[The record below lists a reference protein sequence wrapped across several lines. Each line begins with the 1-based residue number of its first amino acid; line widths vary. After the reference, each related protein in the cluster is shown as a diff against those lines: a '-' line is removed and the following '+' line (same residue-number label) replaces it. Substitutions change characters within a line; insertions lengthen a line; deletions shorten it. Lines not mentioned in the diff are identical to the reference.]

1 MHRAIVDTGPLVAL
15 LSARDTHH
23 QWARS
28 SFATIAPPGIT
39 CEAVLAEAWHL
50 LRGTAR
56 GQSALLELLA
66 GGTLTIEFGL
76 MAELAAVRRLVS
88 RYNDQPMSLADACLV
103 RLAELYDEAAVITLD
118 RDFAVYRKNGRQ
130 VIPLISPF
138 A

>member
-1 MHRAIVDTGPLVAL
+1 MRRAIVDTGPLVAL

-88 RYNDQPMSLADACLV
+88 RYKDQPMSLADACMV
-103 RLAELYDEAAVITLD
+103 RLAEIYDEASVITLD

>member
-56 GQSALLELLA
+56 GHSALLELLA

-88 RYNDQPMSLADACLV
+88 RYKDQPMSLADACMV
-103 RLAELYDEAAVITLD
+103 RLAEIYDEASVITLD

-130 VIPLISPF
+130 VIPTLMPE
-138 A
+138 

>member
-88 RYNDQPMSLADACLV
+88 RYKDQPMSLADACMV
-103 RLAELYDEAAVITLD
+103 RLAEIYDEASVITLD

-138 A
+138 E

>member
-76 MAELAAVRRLVS
+76 MAELAAVRRLAS
-88 RYNDQPMSLADACLV
+88 RYKVQPMSLADACMV
-103 RLAELYDEAAVITLD
+103 RLAEIYDEASVITLD

>member
-28 SFATIAPPGIT
+28 SFATIAPSGIT

-88 RYNDQPMSLADACLV
+88 RYKDKPMSLADACMV
-103 RLAELYDEAAVITLD
+103 RLAEIYDEASVITLD

>member
-28 SFATIAPPGIT
+28 SFAAIAPPGIT

-88 RYNDQPMSLADACLV
+88 RYKDRPMSLADACMV
-103 RLAELYDEAAVITLD
+103 RLAEIYDEASVITLD

>member
-56 GQSALLELLA
+56 GQSTLLELLA

-88 RYNDQPMSLADACLV
+88 RYKDQPMSLADACMV
-103 RLAELYDEAAVITLD
+103 RLAEIYDEASVITLD

>member
-88 RYNDQPMSLADACLV
+88 RYKDQPMSLADACMV
-103 RLAELYDEAAVITLD
+103 RLAEMYDEASVITLD

>member
-1 MHRAIVDTGPLVAL
+1 MYRAIVDTGPLVAL

-28 SFATIAPPGIT
+28 SFATITPPGIT

-56 GQSALLELLA
+56 GRSALLELLA
-66 GGTLTIEFGL
+66 AGTLTIEFGL

-88 RYNDQPMSLADACLV
+88 RYKDQPMSLADACTV
-103 RLAELYDEAAVITLD
+103 RLAEIYDEASVITLD

>member
-1 MHRAIVDTGPLVAL
+1 MYRAIVDTGPLVAL

-23 QWARS
+23 SWARS
-28 SFATIAPPGIT
+28 SFAAIAPPGIT

-66 GGTLTIEFGL
+66 SGTLTIEFGL

-88 RYNDQPMSLADACLV
+88 RYKDQPMSLADACMV
-103 RLAELYDEAAVITLD
+103 RLAEIYDEASVITLD